1 MVGEQVAQFSFMH
14 LDGEMPSKR
23 TLVSLGL
30 VGDNLEVHDIAT
42 QRTMPVVTKT
52 LVDQLSTFGT
62 HTESCE
68 VQNGEE
74 G

>member
-1 MVGEQVAQFSFMH
+1 MVGEQIAQFSFMH
-14 LDGEMPSKR
+14 LDGDVPSKR
-23 TLVSLGL
+23 TLISLGL
-30 VGDNLEVHDIAT
+30 VGDALEVSDIAT
-42 QRTMPVVTKT
+42 VTTMPIVTKT

-74 G
+74 A

>member
-1 MVGEQVAQFSFMH
+1 MVGEQVAQFSFSPFP
-14 LDGEMPSKR
+14 GTRR

-30 VGDNLEVHDIAT
+30 VGEALEYSEVASTDAL
-42 QRTMPVVTKT
+42 PVVTKSM
-52 LVDQLSTFGT
+52 VDQMSTFGT

-74 G
+74 A

>member
-1 MVGEQVAQFSFMH
+1 MVGEQIAQFSFRR
-14 LDGEMPSKR
+14 LDSDVPGKR

-30 VGDNLEVHDIAT
+30 VGEGLELRDIAT
-42 QRTMPVVTKT
+42 PKTMPCVTKT

-74 G
+74 A